1 MAKFDVSK
9 ISQNDINTIMSVLKL
24 IFGKV
29 KERGDLIKN
38 KSIPIMIMCAI
49 IALATIGTLIYFILY
64 HYIGPLMIVC
74 AVCVII
80 LAYGL
85 AHSSKNFQNLMKE
98 FEEYDTAVD
107 NLMNELISAI
117 KTTNEDYTAN
127 ALAIALSAELGK
139 TPEELQKMTYAD
151 LVACPKYDT
160 ARRVIGHLAN
170 MRDLVDTM
178 SKEKL
183 DVDNLLAQYD
193 TTDISDECADTVDS
207 VVDNF
212 DQNSENTSAENK
224 GSMDAEPAA
233 ASTEI
238 SSDETDTTESP
249 FIETASD
256 ENVSNTQQDSNGR
269 VMYVEDTSIV
279 V

>member
-1 MAKFDVSK
+1 
-9 ISQNDINTIMSVLKL
+9 
-24 IFGKV
+24 
-29 KERGDLIKN
+29 
-38 KSIPIMIMCAI
+38 
-49 IALATIGTLIYFILY
+49 
-64 HYIGPLMIVC
+64 
-74 AVCVII
+74 
-80 LAYGL
+80 
-85 AHSSKNFQNLMKE
+85 MKE

-212 DQNSENTSAENK
+212 EQNSENTSAENK
-224 GSMDAEPAA
+224 GSTDAEPAA

-238 SSDETDTTESP
+238 PSDETDTTESP

-256 ENVSNTQQDSNGR
+256 ENVSNKQQDSNGR

>member
-1 MAKFDVSK
+1 MATFKAPN

-29 KERGDLIKN
+29 KERGDLIKD

-49 IALATIGTLIYFILY
+49 IALATIGSLIYFILY
-64 HYIGPLMIVC
+64 HFIGPLMIVC

-98 FEEYDTAVD
+98 FEEYDNAVG
-107 NLMNELISAI
+107 NLMAELVSAI

-139 TPEELQKMTYAD
+139 TQEELQAMTYAD
-151 LVACPKYDT
+151 LVACPKYNT
-160 ARRVIGHLAN
+160 ARRVIANIAN
-170 MRDLVDTM
+170 MRDLVDAM
-178 SKEKL
+178 AKEKL
-183 DVDNLLAQYD
+183 DVDKLIAQYD
-193 TTDISDECADTVDS
+193 TTDISDECAETVDS

-212 DQNSENTSAENK
+212 DQESGDETTENK
-224 GSMDAEPAA
+224 GSEGVEP
-233 ASTEI
+233 EVV
-238 SSDETDTTESP
+238 SDETPFDDGLSSP
-249 FIETASD
+249 FIETQSD
-256 ENVSNTQQDSNGR
+256 ENISNEQQDSNGR
-269 VMYVEDTSIV
+269 VMYVEDTTIV

>member
-1 MAKFDVSK
+1 MATFKAPN

-29 KERGDLIKN
+29 KERGDLIKD

-49 IALATIGTLIYFILY
+49 IALATIGSLIYFILY
-64 HYIGPLMIVC
+64 HFIGPLMIVC

-98 FEEYDTAVD
+98 FEEYDNAVD
-107 NLMNELISAI
+107 NLMAELVSAI

-139 TPEELQKMTYAD
+139 TQEELQAMTYAD
-151 LVACPKYDT
+151 LVACPKYNT
-160 ARRVIGHLAN
+160 ARRVIANLAN
-170 MRDLVDTM
+170 MRDLVDVM
-178 SKEKL
+178 AKEKL
-183 DVDNLLAQYD
+183 DVDKLIAQYD
-193 TTDISDECADTVDS
+193 TTDISDECAETVDS

-212 DQNSENTSAENK
+212 DQESEDETTENK
-224 GSMDAEPAA
+224 GSEGVEP
-233 ASTEI
+233 EVV
-238 SSDETDTTESP
+238 SDETPFDDGLASP
-249 FIETASD
+249 FIETQSD
-256 ENVSNTQQDSNGR
+256 ENISNEQQDSNGR
-269 VMYVEDTSIV
+269 VMYVEDTTIV

>member
-49 IALATIGTLIYFILY
+49 IAMATIGTLIYFILY

-212 DQNSENTSAENK
+212 EQNSENISAENK
-224 GSMDAEPAA
+224 GSTDAEPAA
-233 ASTEI
+233 ASAEI
-238 SSDETDTTESP
+238 PSDKTDITESP
-249 FIETASD
+249 FIENASD
-256 ENVSNTQQDSNGR
+256 ENVSNKQQDSNGR

>member
-85 AHSSKNFQNLMKE
+85 AHSSKNFQE
-98 FEEYDTAVD
+98 
-107 NLMNELISAI
+107 
-117 KTTNEDYTAN
+117 
-127 ALAIALSAELGK
+127 
-139 TPEELQKMTYAD
+139 
-151 LVACPKYDT
+151 
-160 ARRVIGHLAN
+160 
-170 MRDLVDTM
+170 
-178 SKEKL
+178 
-183 DVDNLLAQYD
+183 
-193 TTDISDECADTVDS
+193 SDE
-207 VVDNF
+207 
-212 DQNSENTSAENK
+212 
-224 GSMDAEPAA
+224 G
-233 ASTEI
+233 I
-238 SSDETDTTESP
+238 
-249 FIETASD
+249 
-256 ENVSNTQQDSNGR
+256 
-269 VMYVEDTSIV
+269 
-279 V
+279 

>member
-1 MAKFDVSK
+1 MATFKAPN

-29 KERGDLIKN
+29 KERGDLIKD

-49 IALATIGTLIYFILY
+49 IALATIGSLIYFILY
-64 HYIGPLMIVC
+64 HFIGPLMIVC

-98 FEEYDTAVD
+98 FEEYDNAVG
-107 NLMNELISAI
+107 NLMAELVSAI

-139 TPEELQKMTYAD
+139 TQEELQAMTYAD
-151 LVACPKYDT
+151 LVACPKYNT
-160 ARRVIGHLAN
+160 ARRVIANIAN
-170 MRDLVDTM
+170 MRDLVDAM
-178 SKEKL
+178 AKEKL
-183 DVDNLLAQYD
+183 DVDKLIAQYD
-193 TTDISDECADTVDS
+193 TTDISDECAETVDS

-212 DQNSENTSAENK
+212 DQESGDETTENK
-224 GSMDAEPAA
+224 GSEGVEP
-233 ASTEI
+233 EVV
-238 SSDETDTTESP
+238 SDESPFDDGLASP
-249 FIETASD
+249 FIETQSD
-256 ENVSNTQQDSNGR
+256 ENISNEQQDSNGR
-269 VMYVEDTSIV
+269 VMYVEDTTIV

>member
-1 MAKFDVSK
+1 MATFKAPN

-29 KERGDLIKN
+29 KERGDLIKD

-49 IALATIGTLIYFILY
+49 IALATIGSLIYFILY
-64 HYIGPLMIVC
+64 HFIGPLMIVC

-98 FEEYDTAVD
+98 FEEYDNAVD
-107 NLMNELISAI
+107 NLMAELVSAI
-117 KTTNEDYTAN
+117 KTANEDYTAN

-139 TPEELQKMTYAD
+139 TQEELQAMTYAD
-151 LVACPKYDT
+151 LVACPKYNT
-160 ARRVIGHLAN
+160 ARRVIANLAN
-170 MRDLVDTM
+170 MRDLVDVM
-178 SKEKL
+178 AKEKL
-183 DVDNLLAQYD
+183 DVDKLIAQYD
-193 TTDISDECADTVDS
+193 TTDISDECAETVDS

-212 DQNSENTSAENK
+212 DQESGDETTENK
-224 GSMDAEPAA
+224 GSEGVEP
-233 ASTEI
+233 EVV
-238 SSDETDTTESP
+238 SDETPFDDGLSSP
-249 FIETASD
+249 FIETQSD
-256 ENVSNTQQDSNGR
+256 ENISNEQQDSNGR
-269 VMYVEDTSIV
+269 VMYVEDTTIV